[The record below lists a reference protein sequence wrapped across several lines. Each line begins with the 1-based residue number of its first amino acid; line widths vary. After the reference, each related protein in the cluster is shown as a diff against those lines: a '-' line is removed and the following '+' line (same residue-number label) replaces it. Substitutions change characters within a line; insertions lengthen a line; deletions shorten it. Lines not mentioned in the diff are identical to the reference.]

1 MKTPLIVIAGPTASG
16 KTSLSVELC
25 GRIGGEIISADSMQI
40 YRGMDIGT
48 AKPTFEER
56 RGIVH
61 HMMDIA
67 DPSENFSA
75 ADYVRL
81 ARGVISDISRRGK
94 MPVMVGGTGL
104 YIDSLV
110 NNVDFS
116 AEDTNPTLR
125 RELSEQAEREGYGA
139 MHKILAQIDP
149 ETAAKYHPNNIRRI
163 IRAIE
168 FYKTTGETISA
179 NARKEKISPYDCV
192 YFCIDW
198 DRETLYDRINRR
210 VDIMLADGLE
220 SEAKKFYEKF
230 RGMDLTASQGIGY
243 KEFFDYFEGK
253 CTLAET
259 AELIKQRSRRY
270 AKRQLTWFRRN
281 KDIYW
286 LTPGGGILD
295 EALSVINGRFNTDF

>member
-116 AEDTNPTLR
+116 AEDTNPALR

-168 FYKTTGETISA
+168 F
-179 NARKEKISPYDCV
+179 
-192 YFCIDW
+192 
-198 DRETLYDRINRR
+198 
-210 VDIMLADGLE
+210 
-220 SEAKKFYEKF
+220 
-230 RGMDLTASQGIGY
+230 
-243 KEFFDYFEGK
+243 
-253 CTLAET
+253 
-259 AELIKQRSRRY
+259 
-270 AKRQLTWFRRN
+270 
-281 KDIYW
+281 
-286 LTPGGGILD
+286 
-295 EALSVINGRFNTDF
+295 